1 MTGLWKTGIIRW
13 SVVSNKAGTSKFTVV
28 SSIEGVEIPEGS
40 KALKVEAFT
49 ERTLEASIKHDYD
62 IVVVEA
68 DLMQTASSDD

>member
-1 MTGLWKTGIIRW
+1 M
-13 SVVSNKAGTSKFTVV
+13 V